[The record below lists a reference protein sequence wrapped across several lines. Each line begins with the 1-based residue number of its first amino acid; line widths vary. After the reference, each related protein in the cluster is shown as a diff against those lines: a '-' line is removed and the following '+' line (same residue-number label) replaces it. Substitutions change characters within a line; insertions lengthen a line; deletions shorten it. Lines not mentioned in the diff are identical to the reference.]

1 MLDLFQPTQGWFAK
15 IDGRT
20 KLLMFLAYVLTVL
33 STKPHMH
40 STWLVLAILLA
51 AMIFAA
57 RVPLKWVLIRF
68 VPVLPFVG
76 LGAVGLLLGGSKETF
91 VQVTV
96 KMFLCVGA
104 AIWLSATTPFT
115 QLLDSLRKLKVPSLL
130 TIMLSFMFRYLF
142 VIAEE
147 AMRMSRAYQSRCPR
161 KQTLKDA
168 ENVGKLAGALML
180 RTYPADKF
188 FSARYKTAPYIEPIF
203 VSVGQEPDP
212 PKFLGGHDS
221 GVPDSFGRA
230 RARPS
235 DMLNFRLGSS
245 PTLRILLFGS
255 AGTEPSEGWQSHHSG
270 IEGSATG

>member
-40 STWLVLAILLA
+40 GAWLVLAILLA

-68 VPVLPFVG
+68 VPVLPFAG
-76 LGAVGLLLGGSKETF
+76 LGGVGLLLGGSKETF

-180 RTYPADKF
+180 RTYN
-188 FSARYKTAPYIEPIF
+188 
-203 VSVGQEPDP
+203 
-212 PKFLGGHDS
+212 
-221 GVPDSFGRA
+221 RA
-230 RARPS
+230 ERIYLA
-235 DMLNFRLGSS
+235 MLSRGFDGEFRTISLQRM
-245 PTLRILLFGS
+245 TFTDFALLIVFTGLV
-255 AGTEPSEGWQSHHSG
+255 ALIVFAFQQS
-270 IEGSATG
+270 

>member
-1 MLDLFQPTQGWFAK
+1 
-15 IDGRT
+15 
-20 KLLMFLAYVLTVL
+20 
-33 STKPHMH
+33 
-40 STWLVLAILLA
+40 LA

-104 AIWLSATTPFT
+104 AIWLSATTPFA

-147 AMRMSRAYQSRCPR
+147 AMRMSLAYQSRCPR

-180 RTYPADKF
+180 RTYNRAERIYLAMLSRGFDGEFRTISVQQMTFADF
-188 FSARYKTAPYIEPIF
+188 
-203 VSVGQEPDP
+203 
-212 PKFLGGHDS
+212 
-221 GVPDSFGRA
+221 
-230 RARPS
+230 
-235 DMLNFRLGSS
+235 
-245 PTLRILLFGS
+245 TLLIAFTGLLALIVF
-255 AGTEPSEGWQSHHSG
+255 AFQR
-270 IEGSATG
+270 